1 MSTLSNCLRIVTI
14 QILSGRNILDPVIL
28 DYHATKVVST
38 TFFVHGN
45 NDFRVTHSNHTR
57 QRSLTRY
64 NLHVKDRNIVHPAL
78 SYPTVVAYDCLAFIL
93 KSRKM
98 TQQSPFKYIL
108 KPSTRSLQL
117 IMLLTVI
124 GLSVWLISVRERA
137 AELSQYGYPGIVLIN
152 AMASG
157 TVLLPAP
164 GVIFTYTFGGVF
176 NPMLVGLAAAAGAA
190 IGELTGY
197 AAGMSGRA
205 IVQNLRLYDKLLD
218 RMKRHTRAT
227 VVVLVIMA
235 AIPNPAF
242 DLVGIAAGTLR
253 VPLLRFFLSA
263 FTGNLVKMLTFAYAG
278 AYSFRWILPLG

>member
-1 MSTLSNCLRIVTI
+1 MSKTPSFPSTLSYHS
-14 QILSGRNILDPVIL
+14 ILA
-28 DYHATKVVST
+28 Y
-38 TFFVHGN
+38 
-45 NDFRVTHSNHTR
+45 
-57 QRSLTRY
+57 Y
-64 NLHVKDRNIVHPAL
+64 YPA
-78 SYPTVVAYDCLAFIL
+78 PICKRTV
-93 KSRKM
+93 M
-98 TQQSPFKYIL
+98 TPQNPFKHTGN
-108 KPSTRSLQL
+108 PSTRNIRL

-124 GLSVWLISVRERA
+124 GMSVWLISVRERA

-197 AAGMSGRA
+197 AAGISGQA
-205 IVQNLRLYDKLLD
+205 VVENLRLYDKLLP

-263 FTGNLVKMLTFAYAG
+263 LAGNLIKMLTFAYAG
-278 AYSFRWILPLG
+278 AYSFRWILPPG